1 METKDD
7 SRAVKSAETGTRDKP
22 GSSSV
27 RQPSRRKSTTAAP
40 FRYRGRWRIQ
50 VPIDGKRLT
59 QDFDKYA
66 DAKAWAYQVLIEEA
80 QDHDDVG
87 ELGGPKK
94 ATLADALH
102 AYAHLYTLSKKG
114 AYSEVGKINRYLA
127 GAGRQ
132 VLSVVKN
139 SLGAYEI
146 QPGSAK
152 KLVKVFAEYRDS
164 RIQQRQQTYA
174 QIARLAVMH
183 CADIKAADIRRLKV
197 AMEKEG
203 LSGSTIQKEIALLKV
218 VFSTAKN
225 EWGWSDF
232 QNPCSAIKLAGPQ
245 RKFVHLTSAEEAA
258 LIQAIEECD
267 NPYVAPLVFLARET
281 TLRRGT
287 LVSLRWRDIDIGNRC
302 MMLPT
307 KTGQRKYV
315 FTQAVQH
322 VLQQLRNAVSS
333 KPSDDRVFP
342 LTLNALTCAWK
353 RLRERAGVPHLQ
365 FMDLRHLGAT
375 SWVRRGLG
383 THQLKAV
390 LGHST
395 IATAQFYV
403 DLVGEDQL
411 DAIDTAMEKV
421 SNLSLPRV
429 AEDAG
434 KSRNLQRV
442 ARLKKR
448 HQQPADV
455 SNPSETKDEGQE
467 DEARISTVPKAATE
481 SKQPEQSGPIAVLR
495 STSGLVNFAL
505 GNAFPTTYQFS
516 LKSLPSQPR
525 H

>member
-7 SRAVKSAETGTRDKP
+7 SRADAGAKTGRREKT
-22 GSSSV
+22 GSSSAKPV
-27 RQPSRRKSTTAAP
+27 SRKSTTAAP
-40 FRYRGRWRIQ
+40 YRYRGRWRIQ
-50 VPIDGKRLT
+50 VPVGGGKRLT
-59 QDFDKYA
+59 RDFEKHA
-66 DAKAWAYQVLIEEA
+66 DAKAWAHQVLIESA
-80 QDHDDVG
+80 QGADDA
-87 ELGGPKK
+87 ELGGPHL
-94 ATLADALH
+94 ATLADALY

-127 GAGRQ
+127 GARRPL
-132 VLSVVKN
+132 LSVVKN
-139 SLGAYEI
+139 SLGACEL
-146 QPGSAK
+146 QPASAK
-152 KLVKVFAEYRDS
+152 KLAKVFAEYRDS
-164 RIQQRQQTYA
+164 RIRQRQQTYE
-174 QIARLAVMH
+174 QIARLAVMR
-183 CADIKAADIRRLKV
+183 CADIKSADIRRLKV

-203 LSGSTIQKEIALLKV
+203 LSGSTVQKEIALLKA
-218 VFSTAKN
+218 VFSTAIR
-225 EWGWSDF
+225 EWGWNDF
-232 QNPCSAIKLAGPQ
+232 KNPCSVIQLAVPK
-245 RKFVHLTSAEEAA
+245 RKFVHLTKDEESA

-267 NPYVAPLVFLARET
+267 NPYIAPLVFLARET

-287 LVSLRWRDIDIGNRC
+287 LLSIRWRDVDIANRC

-322 VLQQLRNAVSS
+322 VLQQLKNAVSS
-333 KPSDDRVFP
+333 NPSDDRVFP
-342 LTLNALTCAWK
+342 LSPNALTCAWK
-353 RLRERAGVPHLQ
+353 RLRERARVPNLQ

-421 SNLSLPRV
+421 SNLSLPHV
-429 AEDAG
+429 AEDAQ
-434 KSRNLQRV
+434 KSRNLRQA
-442 ARLKKR
+442 ARLNKR
-448 HQQPADV
+448 HQQPAADAVDAPVAKDV
-455 SNPSETKDEGQE
+455 RLDTAAHSALLTAAHESTQHKQ
-467 DEARISTVPKAATE
+467 IS
-481 SKQPEQSGPIAVLR
+481 PIAVLP
-495 STSGLVNFAL
+495 STSIPVNFTL
-505 GNAFPTTYQFS
+505 GNAFPTTYQYS

>member
-1 METKDD
+1 MKTKDD
-7 SRAVKSAETGTRDKP
+7 SRAVEGAKTGHRDKP
-22 GSSSV
+22 RGTSSK
-27 RQPSRRKSTTAAP
+27 QPSRRKSTTAAP
-40 FRYRGRWRIQ
+40 YRYRGHWRIQ
-50 VPIDGKRLT
+50 VPVGGGKRLT
-59 QDFDKYA
+59 RDFEKHA
-66 DAKAWAYQVLIEEA
+66 DAKAWAHQVLMESA
-80 QDHDDVG
+80 HVPDDA
-87 ELGGPKK
+87 ELGGPHL
-94 ATLADALH
+94 ATLADALY

-127 GAGRQ
+127 SAGRQ

-139 SLGAYEI
+139 SLGAYEL

-152 KLVKVFAEYRDS
+152 KLANVFAEYRDS
-164 RIQQRQQTYA
+164 RIRQRQQTYA
-174 QIARLAVMH
+174 QIARLAVMR
-183 CADIKAADIRRLKV
+183 CADIKTADIRRLKV
-197 AMEKEG
+197 AMENEG

-218 VFSTAKN
+218 VFSTAIR
-225 EWGWSDF
+225 EWGWNDF
-232 QNPCSAIKLAGPQ
+232 KNPCSAIKLAAPQ
-245 RKFVHLTSAEEAA
+245 RKFVHLTKDEEAA

-267 NPYVAPLVFLARET
+267 NPYIAPLVFLARET

-287 LVSLRWRDIDIGNRC
+287 LVSLRWKDIDIVNRC

-322 VLQQLRNAVSS
+322 VLQQLRSAVPS

-342 LTLNALTCAWK
+342 LSLNALTCAWK
-353 RLRERAGVPHLQ
+353 RLRERAGVPNLQ

-375 SWVRRGLG
+375 AWVRRGLG

-421 SNLSLPRV
+421 SNLSFPRV
-429 AEDAG
+429 AEDAE
-434 KSRNLQRV
+434 KSRNLQRA
-442 ARLKKR
+442 ARLNKP
-448 HQQPADV
+448 HQQPAADAVDAPLAKDV
-455 SNPSETKDEGQE
+455 RPDAAGHSALLNAAHE
-467 DEARISTVPKAATE
+467 STERKE
-481 SKQPEQSGPIAVLR
+481 IGPIAVLPN
-495 STSGLVNFAL
+495 TSRLVNFSL
-505 GNAFPTTYQFS
+505 GNALTPSYQYS
-516 LKSLPSQPR
+516 LKSPPSQPR